1 MVCRLRPAADSAS
14 GTGKMTGGHGGR
26 PNMVD
31 LAAGVK
37 RITGAMESFEAE
49 DRRGWPSQ
57 TSASTVQGI
66 TGPWIRLRQTSAVVG
81 QARLPS
87 KDSPGRRHGA
97 IGGEDPD

>member
-14 GTGKMTGGHGGR
+14 GTGKMTGGRGGR

-37 RITGAMESFEAE
+37 RITGAMESFEAD
-49 DRRGWPSQ
+49 DRRGRPS
-57 TSASTVQGI
+57 AATVEWI
-66 TGPWIRLRQTSAVVG
+66 TGPWIRLRQTNVVVG

-87 KDSPGRRHGA
+87 KDSPGRRHGV